1 MSGVWLTAQR
11 ELVTQARSKGFL
23 IGTGVMVLL
32 AFLGPA
38 VLGFLAGR
46 EDAGQD
52 SKVAVVGELPA
63 DALAG
68 FEIRQVADEAAA
80 EALVRSGEVEAAL
93 VPQPAALTAGVK
105 VVALDEA
112 PGDLL
117 AALTAVPPVELLNP
131 PKVDQMLVRGAAFVF
146 AILFFMIVMMYGQAV
161 ATNTVVEKQTRVIEI
176 LLAVVP
182 ARVLLAGKVISGAV
196 LAFASVAAMVVAL
209 VAGLLVGGSMDA
221 LAQAVDLVAL
231 GLGQSGAAGM
241 FGLLGPALGWF
252 LALFLVAFVMFSALM
267 AASAATV
274 SRIEDASAVLTPVMM
289 VLMVP
294 YILVMTAPDNVVLIN
309 WLSYIPFSA
318 PTAMPLR
325 LIQGAAAWWEPAVAL
340 ALLVATT
347 WLAVLVAGRIYE
359 NTILRTGA
367 RTKLKEAW
375 RRAS

>member
-1 MSGVWLTAQR
+1 VWLTAQR